1 MTRRKKRRRARL
13 FSLLCILLISAGIFG
28 YLTIV
33 ERYERGEDLEEIQ
46 TETPNSSNDHK
57 TTENQEDAKT
67 NSPKEKDGQKE
78 TVNEADKTISEEEA
92 LEAEVASLIGN
103 MTLEEKVAQLFM
115 ITPEALTGYT
125 KVTAASAV
133 TQQALQTYP
142 VGGIIF
148 FEHNVVSPEQL
159 SGMTA
164 NLNAYAMEI
173 TGLPIFI
180 GIDEEGGTVAR
191 IAKNA
196 NFDVPKFPD
205 MSEIG
210 ASNDTQ
216 KAYEVGAG
224 IGTYLKQ
231 YGVNVDFAPVA
242 DVLTNTQNQVVRKR
256 SFGSDP
262 SVVAAMDLEV
272 IRGMQ
277 EKGVLSCL
285 KHFPGH
291 GGTSGDTHNGYSY
304 TEKTLDELKNA
315 ELVPFQKG
323 ILAGVSFIMVSHIAA
338 PNVTGDQVPAS
349 LSEKMVTDVLRM
361 QMGYDGIV
369 ITDAMNM
376 GAVVNEYDSKSAAVA
391 AIRAGV
397 DLILMPKDFKSAYQ
411 GVLDA
416 VNGGEIAEERIDQ
429 SVRRIFL
436 VKKQM

>member
-1 MTRRKKRRRARL
+1 
-13 FSLLCILLISAGIFG
+13 
-28 YLTIV
+28 
-33 ERYERGEDLEEIQ
+33 
-46 TETPNSSNDHK
+46 
-57 TTENQEDAKT
+57 
-67 NSPKEKDGQKE
+67 
-78 TVNEADKTISEEEA
+78 
-92 LEAEVASLIGN
+92 
-103 MTLEEKVAQLFM
+103 
-115 ITPEALTGYT
+115 
-125 KVTAASAV
+125 
-133 TQQALQTYP
+133 
-142 VGGIIF
+142 
-148 FEHNVVSPEQL
+148 
-159 SGMTA
+159 MTA

-196 NFDVPKFPD
+196 NFDVPKFPN

-242 DVLTNTQNQVVRKR
+242 DVLTNTENQVVRKR

-349 LSEKMVTDVLRM
+349 LSGKMVTDVLRM

-416 VNGGEIAEERIDQ
+416 VNGGDIAEERIDQ